1 MVSRHWIAAS
11 LAAVVVTTP
20 GPTVLAASTPA
31 EALTRLKDG
40 NSRFVAG
47 TSANVPTDRAARE
60 RAAAAESPLAIVLSC
75 ADAAVPPEYIF
86 NAGLGELYVV
96 RTAGQVAD
104 KSVVASVE
112 HAAAELHAP
121 LLVVMGHASCA
132 VVRKAVTGQDSTAH
146 PNITHLMGQLRPAG
160 ERAAASSESD
170 RVRAAIFANIE
181 QVINNLLRESAAVA
195 DLVDTG
201 KLQVVGAYYDM
212 SSGRVAFT
220 KPVTQAPL
228 GAPRMSAAPPSAAP
242 PATAAHAPSHGSAP
256 GGHEPSGHAPSG
268 HGPSA
273 HDQH

>member
-1 MVSRHWIAAS
+1 MMVSRHWIAGS
-11 LAAVVVTTP
+11 LAALVVTAP
-20 GPTVLAASTPA
+20 GRTVLAASTPE

-47 TSANVPTDRAARE
+47 TASTVPTDRASRE

-75 ADAAVPPEYIF
+75 ADASVPPEYIF

-96 RTAGQVAD
+96 STAGQVPD

-112 HAAAELHAP
+112 HATTELHTP
-121 LLVVMGHASCA
+121 LLVVMGHTSCA
-132 VVRKAVTGQDSTAH
+132 VVRKAVTGQVSAAH
-146 PNITHLMGQLRPAG
+146 PNVMHLMGQIRPAA
-160 ERAAASSESD
+160 ERAATQPESD
-170 RVRAAIFANIE
+170 RVRGAIFANIE
-181 QVINNLLRESAAVA
+181 QVINDVLRESAAVA
-195 DLVDTG
+195 ELVDAG

-228 GAPRMSAAPPSAAP
+228 GPSRTGAAPQSAAPAAP
-242 PATAAHAPSHGSAP
+242 GVQAAK
-256 GGHEPSGHAPSG
+256 SGPAPSG

-273 HDQH
+273 HDKH